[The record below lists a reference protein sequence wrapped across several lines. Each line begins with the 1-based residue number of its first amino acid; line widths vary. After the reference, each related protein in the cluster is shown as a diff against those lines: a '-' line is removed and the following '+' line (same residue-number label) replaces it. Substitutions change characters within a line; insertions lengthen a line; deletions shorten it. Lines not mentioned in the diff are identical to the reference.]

1 MKKNFTLLEKILF
14 MRISESNLATKDLDF
29 DGASAFEG
37 PSDYVLNN
45 IFNYAKALTVVKLK
59 QTKDYNLI
67 LN

>member
-1 MKKNFTLLEKILF
+1 MKKSFTLLEKILF
-14 MRISESNLATKDLDF
+14 IRISESNLTSNDLDF
-29 DGASAFEG
+29 NEACVSEG